1 MEIGLDIV
9 EIDRVRELVTE
20 TPRFIDR
27 VFSRGEIDYCRRKKS
42 PWQHYAVRFAA
53 KEAVW
58 KAIDKDGLSLK
69 DISVSNDARGK
80 PSVLIKGKPAKGFKL
95 SLSHSDRYAVAVAIR
110 LP

>member
-9 EIDRVRELVTE
+9 EIDRVRALVKK
-20 TPRFIDR
+20 TPKFLDR
-27 VFSRGEIDYCRRKKS
+27 VFSDEEIAYCRKKKL

-69 DISVSNDARGK
+69 DISVANDERGK
-80 PSVLIKGKPAKGFKL
+80 PRVMIKGKPAKGFKL
-95 SLSHSDRYAVAVAIR
+95 SLSHSDRYAVAVAVKTK
-110 LP
+110 

>member
-9 EIDRVRELVTE
+9 EIDRVKTLVTK
-20 TPRFIDR
+20 TPKFLDR
-27 VFSRGEIDYCRRKKS
+27 VFSKSEIAYCKTKKL

-69 DISVSNDARGK
+69 DISVANDERGK
-80 PSVLIKGKPAKGFKL
+80 PSVLIKGKRAKGFKL
-95 SLSHSDRYAVAVAIR
+95 SLSHSDRYAVAVAIK
-110 LP
+110 LS

>member
-9 EIDRVRELVTE
+9 EIDRVRDLVKK
-20 TPRFIDR
+20 TPKFLDR
-27 VFSRGEIDYCRRKKS
+27 VFSKAEIAYCGAKKL

-58 KAIDKDGLSLK
+58 KAIDKEGLSLK
-69 DISVSNDARGK
+69 DISVANDERGK

-95 SLSHSDRYAVAVAIR
+95 SLSHSDRCAVAVAIR
-110 LP
+110 Q